1 MLLLLL
7 PLLLLIRCV
16 PLQDA
21 LYDMELEPPHIP
33 EIENEEDTSNF
44 EEVEEPDSDEE
55 AELAAVKVDQTDFES
70 W

>member
-1 MLLLLL
+1 
-7 PLLLLIRCV
+7 V